1 MSDTVLECG
10 PTNYPQLFRY
20 KKNKRKKVTH
30 EYVYG
35 EFCFFVFLT
44 KFYSFVPL
52 LVFYH

>member
-30 EYVYG
+30 DYVYG
-35 EFCFFVFLT
+35 DFCLFCFNQSLYF
-44 KFYSFVPL
+44 
-52 LVFYH
+52 